1 MPKKV
6 AINLAVIT
14 FLSIVASGKDSPT
27 EAIIKARAVPNGTP
41 LLTKT

>member
-6 AINLAVIT
+6 AISLVVIT
-14 FLSIVASGKDSPT
+14 FLSIVASGKESPT
-27 EAIIKARAVPNGTP
+27 DAIIKARAVPSGTP